1 MMGDEKMKDSLF
13 SITKLGW
20 LIGLITKPKETFLY
34 GSLAF
39 AASMM
44 LGISLFQL
52 IPESLEI
59 TPFYLVT

>member
-20 LIGLITKPKETFLY
+20 LMGLITKPKETFLY

-39 AASMM
+39 AA
-44 LGISLFQL
+44 L
-52 IPESLEI
+52 
-59 TPFYLVT
+59 